1 MYSSYFFC
9 PQILFLIYE
18 TYLLVIRI
26 SLLASICNVI
36 ILVYQ
41 GIILIDFC
49 AILRYIYFYIDAM

>member
-1 MYSSYFFC
+1 MYSSYFFV
-9 PQILFLIYE
+9 PKNLLLIYE

-26 SLLASICNVI
+26 SILAFICNVI

-41 GIILIDFC
+41 GIILIVFC